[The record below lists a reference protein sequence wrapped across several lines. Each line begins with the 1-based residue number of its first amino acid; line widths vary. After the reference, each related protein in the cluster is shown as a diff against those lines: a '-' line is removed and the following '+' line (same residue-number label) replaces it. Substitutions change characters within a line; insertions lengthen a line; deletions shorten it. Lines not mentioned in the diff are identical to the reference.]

1 MTWLRGASTSGV
13 TGGVG
18 GTGARSVDVVAF
30 ARHLGVGSSEEVW
43 DHVIKSAA
51 EVAQVLD
58 AVAYLMGRV
67 ADYPDDGM
75 SADLS
80 AAFKLVEGVG
90 EHLLDIARATHTD

>member
-1 MTWLRGASTSGV
+1 MAVGETSSGV
-13 TGGVG
+13 TGGLG
-18 GTGARSVDVVAF
+18 SSGAATARADVVEF
-30 ARHLGVGSSEEVW
+30 ARHLGVRTSDEVW

-51 EVAQVLD
+51 EVSRVLD

-80 AAFKLVEGVG
+80 SAFKLVEGVG